1 MSHIDH
7 GVQGVLCGTTRFQV
21 VHPLEVL
28 SSQSNH
34 DRSFSSN
41 VSPESPSTV
50 SISAVHLQGIVH
62 ERVDHRHPSRVRKH
76 VHQRLLPIQISFHSE
91 TRLVVNRV
99 QCMELHLKRRLDWT
113 MQSFVQLGHSLLF
126 PG

>member
-7 GVQGVLCGTTRFQV
+7 GVQGVLCGTTCFQV

-28 SSQSNH
+28 SRQSNH

-50 SISAVHLQGIVH
+50 SVSAVHLQGIVH
-62 ERVDHRHPSRVRKH
+62 ERVGYRHPSRVRKY
-76 VHQRLLPIQISFHSE
+76 VNQRLLPIQISFHSE

>member
-1 MSHIDH
+1 M
-7 GVQGVLCGTTRFQV
+7 
-21 VHPLEVL
+21 
-28 SSQSNH
+28 
-34 DRSFSSN
+34 
-41 VSPESPSTV
+41 VSV
-50 SISAVHLQGIVH
+50 SAVHLQGIVH
-62 ERVDHRHPSRVRKH
+62 ERVDHRHPPRVRKH

-91 TRLVVNRV
+91 TWLVVNRV